1 MAAVGDVNLFGMRV
15 VAVKGRTLD
24 LECQACRTHGVAMA
38 DEFQS
43 TRCGS
48 PACAS
53 SQGRTE

>member
-15 VAVKGRTLD
+15 TAIKGRTLD
-24 LECQACRTHGVAMA
+24 LECQTCRTSGVAMA

-48 PACAS
+48 TRCGAT
-53 SQGRTE
+53 QGRTE

>member
-15 VAVKGRTLD
+15 VAVKGRMLD
-24 LECQACRTHGVAMA
+24 LDCQRCRTKGVAPA

-48 PACAS
+48 PACAF

>member
-24 LECQACRTHGVAMA
+24 LECQRCRTSGAAMA

-48 PACAS
+48 TLCAS